1 MRKLEAE
8 RRKSGGRRGGG
19 RGLTDEVESVQM
31 RIQYRY
37 RLNDGLVIN
46 AILSIYL

>member
-8 RRKSGGRRGGG
+8 RRKSGGGRGG
-19 RGLTDEVESVQM
+19 GLTDEVESVQM

-37 RLNDGLVIN
+37 RLNDGLVTN
-46 AILSIYL
+46 AVLSIYL

>member
-8 RRKSGGRRGGG
+8 RRKSEGGRGG
-19 RGLTDEVESVQM
+19 GLTDEVESVQM

-37 RLNDGLVIN
+37 RLNDGLVTN
-46 AILSIYL
+46 AVLSIYL